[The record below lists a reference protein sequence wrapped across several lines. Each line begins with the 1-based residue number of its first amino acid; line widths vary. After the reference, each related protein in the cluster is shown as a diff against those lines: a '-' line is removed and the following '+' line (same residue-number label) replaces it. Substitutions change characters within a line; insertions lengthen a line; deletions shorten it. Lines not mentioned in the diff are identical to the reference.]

1 MACTSPYKQGSQ
13 LEFQRLF
20 VENQRRIFGYI
31 LTLVP
36 SSDDAQE
43 IFQNVCVV
51 IFSKADQFVAG
62 TDFAKWACQ
71 IAHYEVYSYRRRRQ
85 EKGAWL
91 STEVLDSLAA
101 KRHDAADEL
110 EARYSA
116 LRSCLGKLRTS
127 DRKLIES
134 RYRRDITARDLAIE
148 LGRPIDTI
156 YKALRRIRRS
166 LYACIERTLARE
178 EGTRHDP

>member
-1 MACTSPYKQGSQ
+1 MACTSPHQQSSQ
-13 LEFQRLF
+13 LEFQRLL

-51 IFSKADQFVAG
+51 ILSKADQFVAG

-71 IAHYEVYSYRRRRQ
+71 IAHYEVCSYWRRRQ
-85 EKGAWL
+85 KKGDWL
-91 STEVLDSLAA
+91 SIEVLDSLAT
-101 KRHDAADEL
+101 KRIEAAGEL
-110 EARYSA
+110 EARYAA
-116 LRSCLGKLRTS
+116 LRSCLGKLRPS
-127 DRKLIES
+127 DRELVET

-148 LGRPIDTI
+148 LGRPIDTV

-166 LYACIERTLARE
+166 LYACVERTLARQ
-178 EGTRHDP
+178 EGTHHDP